1 MEVIREKINVQL
13 IFETY
18 KVKMN
23 DPNIKY
29 GWFCIHVLGTSVTLV
44 NGWKNSTHTMS
55 NHKKSKVLRITG
67 LIPDQYVKIV
77 TLNIS

>member
-1 MEVIREKINVQL
+1 MEVIREQINVQL

-18 KVKMN
+18 KVKVN

-29 GWFCIHVLGTSVTLV
+29 SWFCIYVLCTSVTLV

-55 NHKKSKVLRITG
+55 SRKKAKVLSITG
-67 LIPDQYVKIV
+67 LLPDQYVKII
-77 TLNIS
+77 TLNI

>member
-1 MEVIREKINVQL
+1 MEVIREKIDVQL

-29 GWFCIHVLGTSVTLV
+29 GYFCIHVLCTTVTLV
-44 NGWKNSTHTMS
+44 NGWKNSTHQMS
-55 NHKKSKVLRITG
+55 SHKKAKVLSITG
-67 LIPDQYVKIV
+67 LLPDQYTKII
-77 TLNIS
+77 TLNI

>member
-1 MEVIREKINVQL
+1 MEVIREQINVNL

-29 GWFCIHVLGTSVTLV
+29 SWFCIHVLGTSVTLV
-44 NGWKNSTHTMS
+44 NGWKNSTHQMS
-55 NHKKSKVLRITG
+55 KHKKAKVLRLTG
-67 LIPDQYVKIV
+67 LTPNQYTKIV
-77 TLNIS
+77 TLNIA